1 MTDITPRKRGF
12 RPISRPAAQAPSPAM
27 SDDSNPPVRK
37 RIRPVIPVPDL
48 EPKSSEAPPERY
60 EIGYKKPPKSSQFQ
74 PGQSGN
80 PKGRKKGTKGMKTL
94 ARETLTAKVT
104 VRTTDGTKKMARIE
118 ALMHKFIELAMKGNP
133 RAMLALFSMYE
144 NAIPDRADLDGKD
157 LTGPPLTETDEAI
170 LSELRTLLMNEGDDK

>member
-1 MTDITPRKRGF
+1 MTDKTSPKRGF
-12 RPISRPAAQAPSPAM
+12 RPVDKPAVQAPSPAM
-27 SDDSNPPVRK
+27 SPEINPPFRK
-37 RIRPVIPVPDL
+37 RTRPVIL
-48 EPKSSEAPPERY
+48 PEHKRSKTSPEQY
-60 EIGYKKPPKSSQFQ
+60 EVGYKKPPKSSQFQ

-80 PKGRKKGTKGMKTL
+80 PKGRKQGTKGMKTL

-144 NAIPDRADLDGKD
+144 NAIPDRAYSDGAD
-157 LTGPPLTETDEAI
+157 IATPPLTETDEAI
-170 LSELRTLLMNEGDDK
+170 LAELRTLLMSEGDVK

>member
-1 MTDITPRKRGF
+1 MTDNRSRKRGF
-12 RPISRPAAQAPSPAM
+12 RPINRTTTQTPPPTMSQDINPA
-27 SDDSNPPVRK
+27 VRK
-37 RIRPVIPVPDL
+37 RIRPVNPMRDL
-48 EPKSSEAPPERY
+48 EHQRSEASPERY
-60 EIGYKKPPKSSQFQ
+60 EIGYKKPPKHGQFQ

-80 PKGRKKGTKGMKTL
+80 PKGRKQGTRGMKTL

-144 NAIPDRADLDGKD
+144 SAIPDRPDLDARD
-157 LTGPPLTETDEAI
+157 VAVPPLTETDEAI
-170 LSELRTLLMNEGDDK
+170 LAELRTLLMSEGEVK